1 VTFRVIFVL
10 VHTRF
15 FLYFDE
21 EAPAREAGSILD
33 RRGFEVRVLR
43 PDEHVEQWAVH
54 ADKDMPGRIV
64 SLGFRLTERS
74 LRRLASKLGGEYD
87 GNEVEVARQPSSH

>member
-1 VTFRVIFVL
+1 VR
-10 VHTRF
+10 TRF

-33 RRGFEVRVLR
+33 RRGFDVRVLR

-54 ADKDMPGRIV
+54 ADREMPGRVV
-64 SLGFRLTERS
+64 SLRFRLTERRLS
-74 LRRLASKLGGEYD
+74 RLASKLGGEYD
-87 GNEVEVARQPSSH
+87 GNEIEVARPPGGH